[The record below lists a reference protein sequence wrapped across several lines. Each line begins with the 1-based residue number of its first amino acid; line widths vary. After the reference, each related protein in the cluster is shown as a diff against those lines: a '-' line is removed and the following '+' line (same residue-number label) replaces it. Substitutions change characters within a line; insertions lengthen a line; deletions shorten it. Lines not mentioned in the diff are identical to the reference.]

1 MLKKITKKLRLYK
14 NEIGAVLAVTCLY
27 TFFYIVGIGCP
38 IKYVTG
44 ISCIGC
50 GMTRAWF
57 SVLKLNL
64 GQAFC
69 YHPAFLTPLI
79 ALVIFTNKKKMS
91 KSIYYT
97 SIWVIVIILL
107 SVYLFRMF
115 DPVDDIVVCDIKNGL
130 IYKCLHAIF
139 NW

>member
-1 MLKKITKKLRLYK
+1 MQIYK
-14 NEIGAVLAVTCLY
+14 NEIGAVLAVIFLY

-57 SVLKLNL
+57 SVLQLDISS
-64 GQAFC
+64 AFH
-69 YHPAFLTPLI
+69 YHPAFLIPLI
-79 ALVIFTNKKKMS
+79 ALVIFTYKKKMS

-115 DPVDDIVVCDIKNGL
+115 DSVDDIVVCDIKNGL